1 MRRVPLARTA
11 RFRLATSRVLDR
23 TVHAAPPLEARAW
36 RSARRYVGGRTA
48 DEALAVARSL
58 HAAGLASSIDL
69 FGERVTDDQEAHEV
83 AVAYV
88 SLARRLRDAPP
99 GVWLSLDLS
108 HIAFDLGLATQIAE
122 AVPAGRRLQLGAE
135 EAETAGR
142 TVEAACRLA
151 GRGLPVG
158 ATLQANLLRST
169 ADADRLAAAGIPVR
183 LVKGAYVER
192 ADVARPWGRETDVA
206 YAMLAHRLSR
216 QGAELALATH
226 DRPLR
231 ERLLADL
238 PAGVGC
244 ELLLGVHPE
253 QASELV
259 ARGRHVRIYVP
270 YGDGWLRYLL
280 RRRAEAVGA

>member
-1 MRRVPLARTA
+1 MPLARTA

-23 TVHAAPPLEARAW
+23 TVHAAPPLRARAW

-48 DEALAVARSL
+48 EEALAVARSL

-69 FGERVTDDQEAHEV
+69 FGERVTDVQEAQEV
-83 AVAYV
+83 AAAYV
-88 SLARRLRDAPP
+88 GLAGRLRGAPE

-108 HIAFDLGLATQIAE
+108 HVAFDLGLAAEIAS
-122 AVPAGRRLQLGAE
+122 AVPDGRRLQLGAE
-135 EAETAGR
+135 EADTADR

-151 GRGLPVG
+151 GEGLPVG
-158 ATLQANLLRST
+158 ATLQANLRRST
-169 ADADRLAAAGIPVR
+169 TDADRLAAAGVPVR

-206 YAMLAHRLSR
+206 YAMLAHRLAAG
-216 QGAELALATH
+216 GAEVALATH
-226 DRPLR
+226 DRVLR

-238 PAGVGC
+238 PRAGC

-253 QASELV
+253 QARDLV

-270 YGDGWLRYLL
+270 YGDDWLRYLL

>member
-1 MRRVPLARTA
+1 MARVPLARSV
-11 RFRLATSRVLDR
+11 RVRLATSRVLDR
-23 TVHAAPPLEARAW
+23 TVHAGPTLRERAW

-48 DEALAVARSL
+48 EEALAVARSL

-69 FGERVTDDQEAHEV
+69 FGERVTDVQEAQEV

-88 SLARRLRDAPP
+88 GLAGRLRDARP

-108 HIAFDLGLATQIAE
+108 HVAFDLGLAAEIAS
-122 AVPAGRRLQLGAE
+122 AVPDGRRLQLGAE
-135 EAETAGR
+135 EADTADR

-151 GRGLPVG
+151 GEGLPVG
-158 ATLQANLLRST
+158 ATLQANLRRST
-169 ADADRLAAAGIPVR
+169 ADADRLAAAGVPVR
-183 LVKGAYVER
+183 LVKGAYVEA

-206 YAMLAHRLSR
+206 YAMLAHRLGAA
-216 QGAELALATH
+216 GAELALATH
-226 DRPLR
+226 DRALR

-238 PAGVGC
+238 PGDVGC

-253 QASELV
+253 QATELA